1 MNCIQ
6 TAIFNDKFAII
17 WYNFTVYIENLGEI
31 KAIAF
36 DIDGTLYRN
45 SSLYSRLVFH
55 FVFNFSLFRKFNAVR
70 KEMHTITEPLPN
82 FKDVQAQKMAD
93 RLGSSKEN
101 AYMAIDRI
109 SYGGLI
115 KYFERIKPC
124 KGVVQFIKN
133 IKEHNLKIGILS
145 DFPPEQKGELWG
157 ILPYCDVILGTEEV
171 GILKPAAYPFQLLSQ
186 ELGVKPEEILYVG
199 NSHKYDVEGARNAGM
214 KAAWF
219 IPCITGVLG
228 KKSREADITFWS
240 YKKLNKHLFDS

>member
-1 MNCIQ
+1 M
-6 TAIFNDKFAII
+6 
-17 WYNFTVYIENLGEI
+17 YIENLGEI
-31 KAIAF
+31 KAIGF

-55 FVFNFSLFRKFNAVR
+55 FVFNLSLFRKFNAVR

-82 FKDVQAQKMAD
+82 FKDVQAQKMAE
-93 RLGSSKEN
+93 RLKCSKEE
-101 AYMAIDRI
+101 AYMVIDRI

-124 KGVVQFIKN
+124 RGVVQFIKN
-133 IKEHNLKIGILS
+133 IKEHDLKVGILS

-157 ILPYCDVILGTEEV
+157 LLPYCDVVIGSEEA
-171 GILKPAAYPFQLLSQ
+171 GILKPSSYPFKIMAEQ
-186 ELGVKPEEILYVG
+186 LGVKPEEILYVG

-219 IPCITGVLG
+219 IPCITGILG
-228 KKSREADITFWS
+228 KKSRDADITFWS
-240 YKKLNKHLFDS
+240 YKRLNKHLFDN